1 MPRQLSTSSG
11 GIGICGSGSSSR
23 RKVVAQTGGRSGIG
37 IGIGGREQGAG
48 VGRQEAGGD
57 APSIRI

>member
-37 IGIGGREQGAG
+37 IGGWEQGAG